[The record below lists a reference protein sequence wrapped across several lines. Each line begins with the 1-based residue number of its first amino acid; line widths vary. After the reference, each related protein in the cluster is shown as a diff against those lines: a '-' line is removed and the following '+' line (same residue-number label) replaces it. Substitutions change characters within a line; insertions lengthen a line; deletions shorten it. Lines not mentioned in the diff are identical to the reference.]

1 MINLDVHNVVSA
13 RIEETREFDSFA
25 TRQIVLIDQNG
36 QEFRINAFGADK
48 DALKVEAQGA
58 VNLKL

>member
-1 MINLDVHNVVSA
+1 MINLDVHNVVSV
-13 RIEETREFDSFA
+13 RIEETKEFDSFA
-25 TRQIVLIDQNG
+25 TRYIVLSDNNG
-36 QEFRINAFGADK
+36 QEVRISAFGADK